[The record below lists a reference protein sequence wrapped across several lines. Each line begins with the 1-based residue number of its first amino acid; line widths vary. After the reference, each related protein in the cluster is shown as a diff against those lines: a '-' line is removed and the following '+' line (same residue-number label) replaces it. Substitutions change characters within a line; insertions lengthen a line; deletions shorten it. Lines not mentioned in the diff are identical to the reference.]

1 MTASKLLRPATRLI
15 TSSRPALSSTLSR
28 PTFFRPTPA
37 VAPAVL
43 SSRSLA
49 TPATKEMTVRDA
61 LNEAMAEEMEREE
74 KIFILGE
81 EVAQYNGACVFRRMR
96 HHQ

>member
-1 MTASKLLRPATRLI
+1 MATSKLLRSASRLV
-15 TSSRPALSSTLSR
+15 TSSSSRPALASSLSR
-28 PTFFRPTPA
+28 PTFFRPTQAGSAA
-37 VAPAVL
+37 VIT
-43 SSRSLA
+43 SRSLA

-81 EVAQYNGACVFRRMR
+81 EVAQYNGA
-96 HHQ
+96 

>member
-1 MTASKLLRPATRLI
+1 MATSKLLRPASRLI
-15 TSSRPALSSTLSR
+15 TSSASSSRSPLASSISR
-28 PTFFRPTPA
+28 PTFFRPTEATTAA
-37 VAPAVL
+37 VIT
-43 SSRSLA
+43 SRNLA

-81 EVAQYNGACVFRRMR
+81 EVAQYNGA
-96 HHQ
+96 